1 MQITNAAG
9 IVVERNIYNTAG
21 EIIKKIDSTGY
32 KLADNDNDRHGVEF
46 GYDLARRMVDITT
59 PEAKLQERKSQQ
71 YNYDA
76 AGNITGIVDGNGN
89 SAKYTLD
96 LWGRI
101 VTVTEPDGTNIK
113 CDYDYAGNLI
123 STTDG
128 NGNTTRYTYNSLNLL
143 SEIIDPVGM
152 RITFKYDRQGRM
164 VQRTGKDGR
173 STYYTYNADNNITSR
188 WEEEGQLEK
197 YEYNIDGSLAASIS
211 GTTIHT
217 YTYTPAGRLKS
228 KATNGQK
235 VLQYDYNK
243 NGRISKLTDISGTPV
258 EYTYDMLGR
267 LTAVSNGGK
276 DSAKYEYNIDNT
288 IAQILYGSGVCAKY
302 EYNLDKN
309 ITRLLNIDPSGKE
322 MFMYRYA
329 YDGNGNQILKEE
341 NDKVTAYS
349 YDALNRLE
357 EVIYPG
363 QVKER
368 FTYDANGNR
377 LKREFGDIW
386 EHYEYDNCNRLI
398 QRIKNGL
405 TTEYE
410 YDERGNLIREKE
422 GQLNKLYGYDGFD
435 RLTHVKNPDGTYM
448 ENIYDAENLRSISI
462 ENGKYNRYVY
472 SGSSI
477 ACEVDEDWGLKDR
490 IVRGHTILHK
500 EGSNKDTHYYIH
512 NAHGDIT
519 ALTDSRGEVLNS
531 YSYDAFGNILD
542 SVETVDNRFK
552 YSGELHDPVTDQYY
566 LRARYYNPSIGRFMQ
581 EDTFRGDGL
590 NLYTYVSNNPI
601 KYIDPTGHC
610 KEGVDFSNGIGNVL
624 GRNLNNTFTNI
635 LGLDWIS
642 GYLKNVEAKGVSD
655 SEPDRTVHYVFYL
668 PEWEGEA
675 KDDRKRLADYYGV
688 SKKDIVLI
696 EITSSDQFK
705 EDWNSMGV
713 VDGENVNI
721 GTVVLNTHANS
732 SGLYMGDGNAII
744 MASDVSTLDVKSVGQ
759 LILYGCNA
767 GHLDHRDSNPAANFS
782 KIVEGAPVLASD
794 GTVYAGRKIFGLFG
808 SYVYKSKNDKAF
820 KRQRAE
826 GSTRSNE
833 GWVIYTFGV
842 DGLSTLDGLGRNL
855 TLSEMIDEM
864 D

>member
-1 MQITNAAG
+1 
-9 IVVERNIYNTAG
+9 
-21 EIIKKIDSTGY
+21 
-32 KLADNDNDRHGVEF
+32 
-46 GYDLARRMVDITT
+46 
-59 PEAKLQERKSQQ
+59 
-71 YNYDA
+71 
-76 AGNITGIVDGNGN
+76 
-89 SAKYTLD
+89 
-96 LWGRI
+96 
-101 VTVTEPDGTNIK
+101 
-113 CDYDYAGNLI
+113 
-123 STTDG
+123 
-128 NGNTTRYTYNSLNLL
+128 
-143 SEIIDPVGM
+143 M

-363 QVKER
+363 QIKER

-490 IVRGHTILHK
+490 IVRGHTILQK
-500 EGSNKDTHYYIH
+500 EDSNKDAYYYIH

-519 ALTDSRGEVLNS
+519 ALTDGMGEVVNR
-531 YSYDAFGNILD
+531 YSYDAFGNISD
-542 SVETVDNRFK
+542 CVEKVDNRFK

-590 NLYTYVSNNPI
+590 NLYTYVANNPI
-601 KYIDPTGHC
+601 NYIDPTGHC
-610 KEGVDFSNGIGNVL
+610 KEGVDFSNANVNVFGFIPAGL
-624 GRNLNNTFTNI
+624 KWILDFTNKNIKNNT
-635 LGLDWIS
+635 
-642 GYLKNVEAKGVSD
+642 
-655 SEPDRTVHYVFYL
+655 
-668 PEWEGEA
+668 
-675 KDDRKRLADYYGV
+675 
-688 SKKDIVLI
+688 
-696 EITSSDQFK
+696 K
-705 EDWNSMGV
+705 EDTDDPKIIIAWSYARDELLDYRNAN
-713 VDGENVNI
+713 GETDWDIFTKKIPLREQPILI
-721 GTVVLNTHANS
+721 G
-732 SGLYMGDGNAII
+732 
-744 MASDVSTLDVKSVGQ
+744 
-759 LILYGCNA
+759 
-767 GHLDHRDSNPAANFS
+767 
-782 KIVEGAPVLASD
+782 
-794 GTVYAGRKIFGLFG
+794 
-808 SYVYKSKNDKAF
+808 KN
-820 KRQRAE
+820 
-826 GSTRSNE
+826 
-833 GWVIYTFGV
+833 
-842 DGLSTLDGLGRNL
+842 
-855 TLSEMIDEM
+855 
-864 D
+864 